1 MSATMTATTD
11 GTTGTAGGARR
22 WARAMAIYAALSLAI
37 IAAGGWLFGLAFPTP
52 AERRAVLV
60 SAGLAFVVQLV
71 TFALARRTAGTN
83 PFAGYGLGMLLRFAT
98 LFVYAFVAV
107 GRLGLP
113 STAAL
118 LSLATFFF
126 VSTLVEP
133 PLLKL

>member
-1 MSATMTATTD
+1 MTQATT
-11 GTTGTAGGARR
+11 R
-22 WARAMAIYAALSLAI
+22 WVKAMAAYAAVALAI
-37 IAAGGWLFGLAFPTP
+37 VAVGTWLFGLAFPAP

-60 SAGLAFVVQLV
+60 SAALAFVVQLV
-71 TFALARRTAGTN
+71 TFALARRSVGTN
-83 PFAGYGLGMLLRFAT
+83 PFAGYGLGLLLRFAT
-98 LFVYAFVAV
+98 LFVYAFLVV

-113 STAAL
+113 SSAAL

>member
-1 MSATMTATTD
+1 MTAAVATPP
-11 GTTGTAGGARR
+11 AGLGR
-22 WARAMAIYAALSLAI
+22 WARAMAVYAAISLAI
-37 IAAGGWLFGLAFPTP
+37 ILVGAWLFGLVFTSA
-52 AERRAVLV
+52 AEREAVWL
-60 SAGLAFVVQLV
+60 SAGIAFVVQLA

-98 LFVYAFVAV
+98 LFVFAFVVV

>member
-1 MSATMTATTD
+1 MTG
-11 GTTGTAGGARR
+11 GTTAPAATGGAGR
-22 WARAMAIYAALSLAI
+22 WARAMAVYAALSLAI
-37 IAAGGWLFGLAFPTP
+37 IAAGTWLFGLVFPAP

-60 SAGLAFVVQLV
+60 SAGIAFVVQLV
-71 TFALARRTAGTN
+71 TFAMARRTAGTN
-83 PFAGYGLGMLLRFAT
+83 PFAGYGLGMLLRFVT
-98 LFVYAFVAV
+98 LFVFALFVV